1 MKTIPEIT
9 LPSNPSVTIRLRE
22 TTVADAIDF
31 AGVQEGME
39 EAVTSLFLERLQ
51 DKATFT
57 DPKKWTGEDRRLAL
71 FWYWMHTTDEFDP
84 ALSFECSVC
93 GENHTVAVD
102 LRQIANNY
110 KVIQGKAERDVEFE
124 DGTVIVRPLSG
135 ESLEKIEMVRLELMD
150 AIKSDGTGSGKA
162 KTLKARISLLKFMH
176 SLEFSEEKGEDDPIA
191 FREKKILAMGQG
203 AFIELADKVES
214 AISEM
219 EHGLPSLYEKG
230 RIYLLT
236 PSIPCTKTK
245 HEKEVGTQLRLPFR
259 NSDYIPRI

>member
-135 ESLEKIEMVRLELMD
+135 
-150 AIKSDGTGSGKA
+150 KA
-162 KTLKARISLLKFMH
+162 WKQLKWYAL
-176 SLEFSEEKGEDDPIA
+176 
-191 FREKKILAMGQG
+191 
-203 AFIELADKVES
+203 
-214 AISEM
+214 
-219 EHGLPSLYEKG
+219 
-230 RIYLLT
+230 
-236 PSIPCTKTK
+236 
-245 HEKEVGTQLRLPFR
+245 
-259 NSDYIPRI
+259 N